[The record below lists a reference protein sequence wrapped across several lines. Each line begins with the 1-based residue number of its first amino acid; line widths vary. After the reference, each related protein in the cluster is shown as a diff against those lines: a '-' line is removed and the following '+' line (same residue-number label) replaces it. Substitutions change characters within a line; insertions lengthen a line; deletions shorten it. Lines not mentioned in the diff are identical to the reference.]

1 MITLLHKKIFYLLE
15 SLDSW
20 DDRLKVNNMLGTL
33 LLSFDGGLGSIGD
46 SQHQIYSGGFCL

>member
-46 SQHQIYSGGFCL
+46 SQHQIYSGGFRL